1 MITIT
6 PDNQIDRDGEV
17 IGSIIDGIAWMKAK
31 PAPRIVGQIRQAAGI
46 AGLTFEVADAP
57 TVNQSLTVQPI
68 STPQLPGTDSVMEP
82 AASCDDLAAGNISD
96 PPCVETVTGSV
107 SKEALPAF
115 YVGSDWGTPGTQY
128 FARCFVNSY
137 GNDAYS
143 QFCKA
148 NGI

>member
-1 MITIT
+1 MITIL
-6 PDNQIDRDGEV
+6 PDNQIDRDGEI
-17 IGSIIDGIAWMKAK
+17 IGNIIGNIAWMNAK
-31 PAPRIVGQIRQAAGI
+31 PAPRIIGQIRQVAGI
-46 AGLTFEVADAP
+46 EGLTFEVAEAP
-57 TVNQSLTVQPI
+57 TVNESLTVEPI
-68 STPQLPGTDSVMEP
+68 SAPEVVGNPSASEP
-82 AASCDDLAAGNISD
+82 AASCDDLAAGNLSD

-115 YVGSDWGTPGTQY
+115 CVGSDWGTPGTQY

>member
-6 PDNQIDRDGEV
+6 PDNQIDRDGEI

-31 PAPRIVGQIRQAAGI
+31 PAPRIIGQIRQVAGI
-46 AGLTFEVADAP
+46 EGLTFEVAEAP

-68 STPQLPGTDSVMEP
+68 STPQLPGTGSAMEP
-82 AASCDDLAAGNISD
+82 PASCDDLAGGITFD
-96 PPCVETVTGSV
+96 VPDD
-107 SKEALPAF
+107 F
-115 YVGSDWGTPGTQY
+115 GTPGTQY

>member
-6 PDNQIDRDGEV
+6 EDNQIDRDGEV
-17 IGSIIDGIAWMKAK
+17 IGSIIGETAWMKAK

-57 TVNQSLTVQPI
+57 TDKECLTVEPI
-68 STPQLPGTDSVMEP
+68 STPQSPGTDSAMEP
-82 AASCDDLAAGNISD
+82 AASCDDLAGGITFD
-96 PPCVETVTGSV
+96 V
-107 SKEALPAF
+107 PADF
-115 YVGSDWGTPGTQY
+115 GTPGTQY

>member
-6 PDNQIDRDGEV
+6 EDNQIDRDGEV

-57 TVNQSLTVQPI
+57 TDKECLTVEPI
-68 STPQLPGTDSVMEP
+68 STPQLPGTDSAMEP
-82 AASCDDLAAGNISD
+82 PANCDDLAGGILSD
-96 PPCVETVTGSV
+96 PPCVETVTEDV
-107 SKEALPAF
+107 SNEALPAF
-115 YVGSDWGTPGTQY
+115 CIGFDWGVPGTQY